1 MDNTKR
7 IKELNDLID
16 SNYYLDTMDIYGVR
30 RFKYQNV
37 LRKDDFIF
45 LLSLS
50 KEGNREALNVLLKYY
65 YQVVI
70 NYSLKYSSDFLD
82 KEDLVEAGLI
92 GFLEAVKSYD
102 IEKGASFRTWLY
114 EYIRKEI
121 LLEIACH
128 DKMMKVD
135 HNMVIK
141 LSKIRKFIESEKQRT
156 GKIPNISLLES
167 TFKMKREALMNL
179 LNLSGFISIDDEVLK
194 EEVVK
199 VDNYDDYD
207 NEEIRKILRDY
218 LSIDEYQVFSL
229 IYGLDKER
237 LSYGDI
243 AKRMNVSKSMV
254 QFYLKRGMERIKSSS
269 AYLLL
274 KEYYYRDYINP
285 IYPKDVKTLNKNLSK
300 RLAK

>member
-16 SNYYLDTMDIYGVR
+16 KNYYLDTMDIYGVR
-30 RFKYQNV
+30 RFKYQSI
-37 LRKDDFIF
+37 LKRDDFI
-45 LLSLS
+45 LLISLA

-70 NYSLKYSSDFLD
+70 NFSLKYSSDFLD

-102 IEKGASFRTWLY
+102 IEKGTNFKTWLY
-114 EYIRKEI
+114 EYVRKEI
-121 LLEIACH
+121 LLEIAHH
-128 DKMMKVD
+128 DKMMKID
-135 HNMVIK
+135 QNMVIK
-141 LSKIRKFIESEKQRT
+141 LSKIRKFMEEKKQRT
-156 GKIPNISLLES
+156 GKLPDISLLEEN
-167 TFKMKREALMNL
+167 FKMKREVLVNL
-179 LNLSGFISIDDEVLK
+179 LSLGGVSSLDDDTLK
-194 EEVVK
+194 EEVLRV
-199 VDNYDDYD
+199 NTYDDYD
-207 NEEIRKILRDY
+207 KGEIRKILREY

-254 QFYLKRGMERIKSSS
+254 QFYLKRGIERIKSSS

-274 KEYYYRDYINP
+274 KEYYYKDYISP
-285 IYPKDVKTLNKNLSK
+285 SYSQDVKTLNKK
-300 RLAK
+300 F

>member
-1 MDNTKR
+1 MGDSMDNIKR

-30 RFKYQNV
+30 RFKYLHV
-37 LRKDDFIF
+37 LGKDDFIF

-50 KEGNREALNVLLKYY
+50 KEGDREALNVLLKYY

-70 NYSLKYSSDFLD
+70 NYSLKYSSDFLEQ
-82 KEDLVEAGLI
+82 EDLVEAGLI

-102 IEKGASFRTWLY
+102 IEKGTSFKTWIY

-121 LLEIACH
+121 MDELAHH
-128 DKMMKVD
+128 DKKLKID

-179 LNLSGFISIDDEVLK
+179 LNLSGFISIDDEALK
-194 EEVVK
+194 EEVIK

-218 LSIDEYQVFSL
+218 LSWDEYQAFNL
-229 IYGLDKER
+229 IFGFDEEK
-237 LSYGDI
+237 LSYDKI
-243 AKRMNVSKSMV
+243 AKRMGVSKSMV
-254 QFYLKRGMERIKSSS
+254 QYLFKTGIDKLKNSS
-269 AYLLL
+269 AYFLL
-274 KEYYYRDYINP
+274 KEYYYADYISP
-285 IYPKDVKTLNKNLSK
+285 CYPKKKKTLSKN
-300 RLAK
+300 

>member
-16 SNYYLDTMDIYGVR
+16 KNYYLDTMDIYGVR
-30 RFKYQNV
+30 RFKYQSI
-37 LRKDDFIF
+37 LKREDFI
-45 LLSLS
+45 LLISLAR
-50 KEGNREALNVLLKYY
+50 EGNREALNVLLKYY

-70 NYSLKYSSDFLD
+70 NFSLKYSSDFLD

-102 IEKGASFRTWLY
+102 IEKGTNFKTWLY
-114 EYIRKEI
+114 EYVRKEI
-121 LLEIACH
+121 LLEIAHH
-128 DKMMKVD
+128 DKMMKID
-135 HNMVIK
+135 QNMVIK
-141 LSKIRKFIESEKQRT
+141 LSKIRKFMEEEKERT
-156 GKIPNISLLES
+156 GKLPDISLLEEN
-167 TFKMKREALMNL
+167 FKMKREVLVNL
-179 LNLSGFISIDDEVLK
+179 LSLGGVSSLDDDTLK
-194 EEVVK
+194 EEVLRV
-199 VDNYDDYD
+199 NTYDDYD
-207 NEEIRKILRDY
+207 KGEIRKILRDY

-254 QFYLKRGMERIKSSS
+254 QFYLKRGIERIKSSS

-274 KEYYYRDYINP
+274 KEYYYKDYISPSYYQN
-285 IYPKDVKTLNKNLSK
+285 VKTLNKK
-300 RLAK
+300 F